1 MNLRPKTVMRQEP
14 VLDMRDL
21 ARRLDQET
29 DAVQS
34 FAPPAIRNANRE
46 DVAIDQIKSFGALPT
61 KELDEIV
68 AAAKAEI
75 AHLEND
81 AQAIRDMYMKHTR
94 RVEADIKRLQ
104 EGVKLSM
111 ETMRL
116 LREQCAKLDEPELL
130 PIVNIPTDLGVA
142 EGSVPPK
149 E

>member
-1 MNLRPKTVMRQEP
+1 MNFRQHQQPVAKKEP

-21 ARRLDQET
+21 ARRLNQET

-34 FAPPAIRNANRE
+34 FAPPAIRNAHQE
-46 DVAIDQIKSFGALPT
+46 EVAINQIKSFGALPT

-75 AHLEND
+75 AHLEAD
-81 AQAIRDMYMKHTR
+81 AQAIRDMYMKHTK

-116 LREQCAKLDEPELL
+116 LREQCAKLDEPEVQ
-130 PIVNIPTDLGVA
+130 PIVN
-142 EGSVPPK
+142 VPLEALQAPK